1 MYFLLETAATDSLFS
16 VLMANTMPFVVVLG
30 VMYFML
36 ISPQKKREKKL
47 TDMRNSLEI
56 GDGVVTA
63 GGIVGRIIS
72 IKEDTVVI
80 ETASSKIRLKRY
92 SISEV
97 EKLNLD

>member
-36 ISPQKKREKKL
+36 ISPQKKREKKMQ
-47 TDMRNSLEI
+47 DMRNGLEI

-63 GGIVGRIIS
+63 GGIIGRVIS
-72 IKEDTVVI
+72 IKEDTIVI
-80 ETASSKIRLKRY
+80 ESASSKMRIKRWAV
-92 SISEV
+92 SEV
-97 EKLNLD
+97 EKLDA

>member
-36 ISPQKKREKKL
+36 ISPQKKREKKMQ
-47 TDMRNSLEI
+47 DMRNSLEI

-63 GGIVGRIIS
+63 GGIIGRVIS
-72 IKEDTVVI
+72 IKEDTIVI
-80 ETASSKIRLKRY
+80 ESASSKMRIKRWA
-92 SISEV
+92 ISEV
-97 EKLNLD
+97 EKLDA

>member
-36 ISPQKKREKKL
+36 ISPQKKREKKMQ
-47 TDMRNSLEI
+47 DMRNSLEI

-63 GGIVGRIIS
+63 GGIIGRVIS
-72 IKEDTVVI
+72 IKEDTIVI
-80 ETASSKIRLKRY
+80 ESASSKMRIKRWAV
-92 SISEV
+92 SEV
-97 EKLNLD
+97 EKLDA